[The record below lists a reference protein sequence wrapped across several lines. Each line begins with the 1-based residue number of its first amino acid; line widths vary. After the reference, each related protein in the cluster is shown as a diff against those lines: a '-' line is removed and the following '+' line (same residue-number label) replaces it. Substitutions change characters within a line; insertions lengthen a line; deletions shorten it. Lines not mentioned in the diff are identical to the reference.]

1 MAKNNGVQATGMTS
15 QARNALRVV
24 TVTLGFAV
32 ATDILC
38 FALALRTGAWQLF
51 AWGIDVFG
59 LVVVLLASI
68 WLIRRGRSVSA
79 IWLMLGGLAVVVSLT
94 MLWIVGLGLA
104 LGLCCVTA
112 ISLMAIQMLSPRQTG
127 WGFIAS
133 VAVGA
138 AVLLLDVFGSADRLA
153 APPEMMSLLSVITV
167 LAMFVLGFLL
177 VRHFVNY
184 TLHTKLVIVLLV
196 VVLTSVGLLAFLN
209 NRATRLAL
217 TDDANQALFAAAS
230 QTATNIDAFINTN
243 LDVIRTEA
251 QLPLWSTYLKLV
263 ADQKSDSRIEAE
275 VRATLR
281 ALSRKTNISSYAL
294 LDGQGRDVMDTFA
307 SHIGTDKSG
316 RKYFQEPLKSG
327 LPYASPVEFSPTT
340 GKPSLYFSSP
350 VRGSAGHIVGI
361 LRMRYDTTV
370 LQTLVVQSNGLAGP
384 DSFAVLFDE
393 YHIRL
398 AHGTAPETVLQAVA
412 PLDPARLA
420 DLQAVHRLPDLPAE
434 ELSTDS
440 PALEQN
446 LTKAAGQPYFA
457 VEDAAISGRM
467 NQAAV
472 TTLKT
477 QPWLVA
483 FFQPQDVFLAPVG
496 AQERRAVLLAVV
508 IAAVVVGAAL
518 GMAQLLAGPII
529 RLTAV
534 AASVSA
540 GDLTARARV
549 ESGDEI
555 GTLATTFNS
564 MTEQLHGLISGLEQ
578 RVADRTRD
586 LERRTHYLEATAE
599 VAREAVSVLDLHEL
613 LSRVTALISERFG
626 FYHTGLF
633 LLDPSGEW
641 AVLQAA
647 SSEGGQRMLARGH
660 QLRVGQKGIVGYV
673 TGRGEP
679 RIALDVG
686 ADAVFFDNPDLPDTR
701 SEMALPLRAR
711 GEIIGAL
718 DVQSKEPEAFSGE
731 DVAVLET
738 LADQVAMAISNAR
751 LFQQAEE
758 GLEAERRAYGELSR
772 QAWDEMLRARPDLGY
787 RYDEEGVV
795 PLAGHP
801 SPGER
806 RGDDSERGSEPVKEL
821 PELALPV
828 RVRGRVIGT
837 INAHKPSG
845 AAEWTAE
852 EVALMETLTD
862 QLGVALE
869 SARLYQDTQRRAA
882 RERLT
887 GEVTARMRET
897 LDMETVL
904 KTAVQEVRQ
913 ALGLPEVVIRLA
925 SQPIGQAGDD
935 VETK

>member
-1 MAKNNGVQATGMTS
+1 V
-15 QARNALRVV
+15 
-24 TVTLGFAV
+24 
-32 ATDILC
+32 
-38 FALALRTGAWQLF
+38 
-51 AWGIDVFG
+51 
-59 LVVVLLASI
+59 
-68 WLIRRGRSVSA
+68 
-79 IWLMLGGLAVVVSLT
+79 
-94 MLWIVGLGLA
+94 
-104 LGLCCVTA
+104 
-112 ISLMAIQMLSPRQTG
+112 
-127 WGFIAS
+127 
-133 VAVGA
+133 
-138 AVLLLDVFGSADRLA
+138 
-153 APPEMMSLLSVITV
+153 
-167 LAMFVLGFLL
+167 
-177 VRHFVNY
+177 
-184 TLHTKLVIVLLV
+184 
-196 VVLTSVGLLAFLN
+196 
-209 NRATRLAL
+209 
-217 TDDANQALFAAAS
+217 
-230 QTATNIDAFINTN
+230 
-243 LDVIRTEA
+243 
-251 QLPLWSTYLKLV
+251 
-263 ADQKSDSRIEAE
+263 
-275 VRATLR
+275 
-281 ALSRKTNISSYAL
+281 
-294 LDGQGRDVMDTFA
+294 
-307 SHIGTDKSG
+307 
-316 RKYFQEPLKSG
+316 
-327 LPYASPVEFSPTT
+327 
-340 GKPSLYFSSP
+340 
-350 VRGSAGHIVGI
+350 
-361 LRMRYDTTV
+361 LRMRYDATV
-370 LQTLVVQSNGLAGP
+370 LQTLVAQSNRLAGP

-398 AHGTAPETVLQAVA
+398 AHGTAPETILQAVA
-412 PLDPARLA
+412 PLDRARLA

-434 ELSTDS
+434 ELSTDL

-446 LTKAAGQPYFA
+446 LTKAADQPYFT

-483 FFQPQDVFLAPVG
+483 FFQPQDVFLAPVE
-496 AQERRAVLLAVV
+496 AQERRAVLLAVM
-508 IAAVVVGAAL
+508 IAGVVVGAAL

-613 LSRVTALISERFG
+613 LSRVTALISQRFG

-647 SSEGGQRMLARGH
+647 SSEGGQRMLASGH
-660 QLRVGQKGIVGYV
+660 RLRVGRKGIVGYV

-731 DVAVLET
+731 DAAVLQT

-751 LFQQAEE
+751 LLQQAEE
-758 GLEAERRAYGELSR
+758 GLEAERRTYGELSR

-787 RYDEEGVV
+787 RYNEEGVV

-801 SPGER
+801 QSPSER
-806 RGDDSERGSEPVKEL
+806 RGDDSERVSEPVEEL
-821 PELALPV
+821 PELGLPV

-837 INAHKPSG
+837 INAHKPGG
-845 AAEWTAE
+845 AGEWTAE
-852 EVALMETLTD
+852 EVTLMETLTD

-887 GEVTARMRET
+887 GQVTARMRET

-904 KTAVQEVRQ
+904 KTAVQEVRE
-913 ALGLPEVVIRLA
+913 ALGLPEVIVRLTT
-925 SQPIGQAGDD
+925 QPIRQAGDD